1 MGKFSHTTTSILRV
15 IFTLSYCA
23 TAILADSYQYG
34 ILFDAGSTGTRLTI
48 NRWPLRQFSDN
59 SQLPPPFAVPIETDF
74 KPRVTPGINLP
85 EGRDALV
92 GMLAA
97 TQVQLANESSRWST
111 FPVFLCATA
120 GMRILNE
127 SARSSA

>member
-1 MGKFSHTTTSILRV
+1 MAVL
-15 IFTLSYCA
+15 LLL
-23 TAILADSYQYG
+23 LALVEVAVGDNYQYG

-48 NRWPLRQFSDN
+48 NRWPLRDFSTN
-59 SQLPPPFAVPIETDF
+59 EPLPPPFPVPITTYSYSN
-74 KPRVTPGINLP
+74 RINPGINLP
-85 EGRDALV
+85 AGRAALT
-92 GMLAA
+92 GMLTQA
-97 TQVQLANESSRWST
+97 QVQLANESSRWAT

>member
-1 MGKFSHTTTSILRV
+1 MASLRTV
-15 IFTLSYCA
+15 RVLFLTLVQCVA
-23 TAILADSYQYG
+23 GDNFQYG

-48 NRWPLRQFSDN
+48 NRWPLREFSSN
-59 SQLPPPFAVPIETDF
+59 VPIPPPFPVPITTYAYSN
-74 KPRVTPGINLP
+74 RNNPGINLP
-85 EGRDALV
+85 AGRAALA
-92 GMLAA
+92 GMLVQA
-97 TQVQLANESSRWST
+97 QVQLANESSRWAT